1 MTAVYHKKPYGSW
14 QNYNLFKSELW
25 PEDFFYPF
33 AMEQMRVLVLDCET
47 TGLDPATDR
56 VVEIGWHLV
65 DRGEI
70 VSDGSELVNPGI
82 PIPEDAT
89 KIHGITDDMVAGKR
103 SLPEALED
111 LPTCIDRVAAFNAA
125 YDASVLGEWARGQR
139 WWCLLHASAAYLP
152 KQTNYKLD
160 TIGGL
165 FGLPPEGLH
174 RAHQGSA
181 HATRVMLGIA
191 RYARAPWP
199 LAVPEKPKK
208 KRPAARKAKP

>member
-1 MTAVYHKKPYGSW
+1 
-14 QNYNLFKSELW
+14 
-25 PEDFFYPF
+25 
-33 AMEQMRVLVLDCET
+33 
-47 TGLDPATDR
+47 
-56 VVEIGWHLV
+56 
-65 DRGEI
+65 
-70 VSDGSELVNPGI
+70 
-82 PIPEDAT
+82 
-89 KIHGITDDMVAGKR
+89 MVAGKR